1 MSTNNDRKWNP
12 ICGDGW
18 GVREAMVIINVYFN
32 DRNTFFQLLLDYENL
47 RYLFFISGG
56 VSRARLAL
64 CTSRNPNRHVQSNT
78 VFERK
83 HIKNRYGINH

>member
-47 RYLFFISGG
+47 RYLFLFQVVCRELGLHYAQAGTQTDMFNPTLS
-56 VSRARLAL
+56 SKES
-64 CTSRNPNRHVQSNT
+64 TSKIDMV
-78 VFERK
+78 
-83 HIKNRYGINH
+83 